1 MANRIFFLSRPS
13 GDLVYEE
20 ISIEFK
26 YYPGFALSQ
35 KQRSVKDMH
44 DSILKLN
51 PSMKVLEIST
61 KSDNPLGARLS
72 AFNLKYI
79 DNVTGR
85 EHPIE
90 NVFQSSKVF
99 MNGGPF
105 RDLLNRHPGEAKRDL
120 RLKESGPLI
129 EFNLD
134 GVVWDVEPK
143 SMFYDWIYMSSL
155 YRNESLSKKILEYNA
170 FTDIEFNQ
178 EKSINCQARSAAIF
192 VSLCKLGKL
201 EKVLNNKEELKRIYS
216 KGGND
221 NTQMSLFDL

>member
-143 SMFYDWIYMSSL
+143 SMFYDWIYIF
-155 YRNESLSKKILEYNA
+155 SLSKNKELSDMIMKYNA
-170 FTDIEFNQ
+170 FTDIEFNP
-178 EKSINCQARSAAIF
+178 KRSLNCQARSAAIF
-192 VSLCKLGKL
+192 VGLVNRGIL
-201 EKVLNNKEELKRIYS
+201 EDVLNDKDKFAKIYEQRYVQS
-216 KGGND
+216 N
-221 NTQMSLFDL
+221 LF

>member
-1 MANRIFFLSRPS
+1 MAHRIFFLSRPS

-51 PSMKVLEIST
+51 PSLKVLEIST

-79 DNVTGR
+79 DNVTER

-143 SMFYDWIYMSSL
+143 SMFYDWIYIF
-155 YRNESLSKKILEYNA
+155 SLSKNKELSDMIIKYNA
-170 FTDIEFNQ
+170 FTDIEFNP
-178 EKSINCQARSAAIF
+178 KRSLNCQARSAAIF
-192 VSLCKLGKL
+192 VGLVNRGIL
-201 EKVLNNKEELKRIYS
+201 EDVLNDKDKFAKIYEQRYVQS
-216 KGGND
+216 N
-221 NTQMSLFDL
+221 LF